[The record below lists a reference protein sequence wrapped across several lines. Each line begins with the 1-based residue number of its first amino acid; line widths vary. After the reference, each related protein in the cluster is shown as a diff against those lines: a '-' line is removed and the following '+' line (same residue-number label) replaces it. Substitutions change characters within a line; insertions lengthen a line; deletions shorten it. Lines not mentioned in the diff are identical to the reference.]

1 MDTPSRKK
9 RKRLFNIFGIAVV
22 SLWLVMVGL
31 LVKKVHFKAEGTGV
45 DSKHVAGAIDSPQ
58 RDWKEIYLKDK
69 KVGYTVSLIKPFD
82 DGYLVQEEVFLRLNL
97 MGLASGVYT
106 ATQCQVDDNF
116 LLKTFNFSMSSGVV
130 RFNLTGRVEGD
141 ELVLQS
147 ARGKDKRT
155 QRIKLSAPPMMG
167 SCMGYFLKSRK
178 IRVGEEFKVPI
189 FDPSTTA
196 QKEAVVKVVAREPI
210 TINRIKYNAY
220 RLETEMWGKVLTSWV
235 DEGGITL
242 KEKGFMGFTIV
253 KSSPAAAPLD
263 MDEQGEVDFYDAAS
277 ISVEERLPEPSRVNY
292 LKLQVEGLSGASLDP
307 GVLGEGRQRFHE
319 GTLEISRESFPS
331 HRTYTIPYP
340 EQGDGMRPFLK
351 SEFNIESDEKEII
364 EKARTIS
371 AGEKNPLKVSKR
383 LSTWVYQHLEK
394 RPVVSVPSALEV
406 LKTGVGDCNEHA
418 TLLTA
423 LLRASGIPARL
434 SIGLVYTRGKFFYHA
449 WTEAYVGEWVSMDA
463 TLNQMP
469 VDATHIKLV
478 EGNLERQ
485 VEIAGLIGKLK
496 LKVLDYRY
504 D

>member
-1 MDTPSRKK
+1 MPSRKK
-9 RKRLFNIFGIAVV
+9 RKRLFNLLGIAVV
-22 SLWLVMVGL
+22 SLWLIMIGL
-31 LVKKVHFKAEGTGV
+31 LVKKPHFKAGEISVG
-45 DSKHVAGAIDSPQ
+45 SKQVAGTIDSPQ
-58 RDWKEIYLKDK
+58 RDWKEIYLKEK

-82 DGYLVQEEVFLRLNL
+82 GGYLVQEEVFLRLNL

-106 ATQCQVDDNF
+106 ATQCQVDGNF

-130 RFNLTGRVEGD
+130 RFNLTGKVEGD

-147 ARGKDKRT
+147 ARGKAKRT

-167 SCMGYFLKSRK
+167 ASLGYFLKSRQ
-178 IRVGEEFKVPI
+178 IRVGQEFKVPI
-189 FDPSTTA
+189 FDPATTA
-196 QKEAVVKVVAREPI
+196 QKEAIVKVVTREPI
-210 TINRIKYNAY
+210 TINKIKYNAY
-220 RLETEMWGKVLTSWV
+220 RLETEMWGKRLTSWV
-235 DEGGITL
+235 DDSGNTL

-253 KSSPAAAPLD
+253 KSSAAAAPLD
-263 MDEQGEVDFYDAAS
+263 MDEPGEVDFYDAAS
-277 ISVEERLPEPSRVNY
+277 ISVEKSLAKPSRINY
-292 LKLQVEGLSGASLDP
+292 LKLQVDGLNSAALDP
-307 GVLGEGRQRFHE
+307 DVLGGGRQRFHE
-319 GTLEISRESFPS
+319 GTLEISRESLPS
-331 HRTYTIPYP
+331 RAPYRIPYP
-340 EQGDGMRPFLK
+340 DQGDGMKPFLK

-364 EKARTIS
+364 EKATIIS
-371 AGEKNPLKVSKR
+371 AGEKNPLKVTKR
-383 LSTWVYQHLEK
+383 LSTWVYEHLEK

-449 WTEAYVGEWVSMDA
+449 WTEAYVGKWVSMDA

-469 VDATHIKLV
+469 VDATHIKLAQ
-478 EGNLERQ
+478 GNLERQ